1 MTDAVTLA
9 RKIAQIALDARA
21 TNIVILDIG
30 QLSTIADAFV
40 ICSVDNVRQL
50 GALFNSLTSKL
61 REEGIGQRRGEGV
74 PEAGWILL
82 DYGDVIVHLFTE
94 SQRSFYQIDGLWG
107 DAPRLLVIQ

>member
-1 MTDAVTLA
+1 MTDAVGLA

-21 TNIVILDIG
+21 TNIVVLDIAN
-30 QLSTIADAFV
+30 LSTIADVFV

-50 GALFNSLTSKL
+50 GALFNTLVGKL
-61 REEGIGQRRGEGV
+61 REDGIGQKRGEGV
-74 PEAGWILL
+74 AEAGWILL

-94 SQRSFYQIDGLWG
+94 TQRAFYQIDGLWG